1 MSSEDEKFDPHSIRG
16 TEISTALVTHV
27 YTADP
32 SVHVFDGR
40 IYIYPSHDVEG
51 GIAFNDNGD
60 HFAMHDYHVFS
71 MDNPDAP
78 VIDHGIVL
86 DVKEVPWAQ
95 RQMWAPDIACKKGK
109 YYFYFPARAY
119 DGLFKIGVAVG
130 DNPEGPFV
138 AEPEPIAGSYSIDPA
153 VFTDDDDSA
162 YLYWGGLW
170 GGQLQH
176 YPENDYDQSS
186 GLRADQEVAFG
197 PRMAQLSDDMLGFN
211 ETVRELK
218 IVDDQGCELLAKDN
232 SKRFFE
238 GPWLH
243 KHNGTYYLS
252 YSTGDTHLICYAT
265 ADNPYGPFRYRGII
279 LKPVVGWTTHH
290 SICEIRGQWYLFYH
304 DASLSGGVTHLRS
317 IKMTPLMHN
326 EDGCIETIDPYDNPK

>member
-1 MSSEDEKFDPHSIRG
+1 MNSDESKIDQDEIKR
-16 TEISTALVTHV
+16 TEISTALVKHV

-40 IYIYPSHDVEG
+40 IFIYPSHDIEG

-78 VIDHGIVL
+78 VVDHGVVL
-86 DVKEVPWAQ
+86 DVKDVPWAQ

-130 DNPEGPFV
+130 DSPQGPFV

-153 VFTDDDDSA
+153 AFSDDDGTE

-176 YPENDYDQSS
+176 YPKNDYDQSS
-186 GLRADQEVAFG
+186 ELRADHQVALG
-197 PRMAQLSDDMLGFN
+197 PRVAQLSDDMLGLK
-211 ETVRELK
+211 ETVREIH
-218 IVDDQGCELLAKDN
+218 IVDDQGRQLLAGD
-232 SKRFFE
+232 SSRRFFE
-238 GPWLH
+238 GPWMH
-243 KHNGTYYLS
+243 KHQGTYYLS
-252 YSTGDTHLICYAT
+252 YSTGDTHLICYAI
-265 ADNPYGPFRYRGII
+265 ADNPYGPFVYQGVI
-279 LKPVVGWTTHH
+279 LTPVLGWTTHH
-290 SICEIRGQWYLFYH
+290 SICQIEDQWYLFYH
-304 DASLSGGVTHLRS
+304 DASLSKGVTHLRS
-317 IKMTPLMHN
+317 MKMTPLTHLDN
-326 EDGCIETIDPYDNPK
+326 GSIKTIDPYVP